1 MKLSTQIDLITCA
14 IYRWVFLSQ
23 NQLKAEESY
32 FQFCNEYR
40 SSFWGK
46 VARALNPL
54 VVAFAKV
61 KSGSKAR
68 AKGA

>member
-1 MKLSTQIDLITCA
+1 MSIEA
-14 IYRWVFLSQ
+14 AFG
-23 NQLKAEESY
+23 
-32 FQFCNEYR
+32 
-40 SSFWGK
+40 GK